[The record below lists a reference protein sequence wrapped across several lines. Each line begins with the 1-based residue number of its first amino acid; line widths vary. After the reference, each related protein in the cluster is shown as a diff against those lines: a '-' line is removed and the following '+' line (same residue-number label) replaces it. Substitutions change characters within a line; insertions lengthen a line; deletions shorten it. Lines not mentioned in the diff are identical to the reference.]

1 MRRAALAATLAVLAS
16 AAVAEARD
24 VQIRGTAYEFNN
36 SGVRLAGAVI
46 RVAEYPRLRTTA
58 KRDGTYALRVPDR
71 ANVTPYVAAPGYH
84 TIHLQTFRT
93 SGEDLERVNFQT
105 PTEAVYRAFTALLG
119 VPLDPGGGLRATAR
133 SSQPSAPERSA
144 R

>member
-1 MRRAALAATLAVLAS
+1 VRRAALAATLAVLAS

-58 KRDGTYALRVPDR
+58 KRDDTYALRVPDR
-71 ANVTPYVAAPGYH
+71 ATSRRTSPHPG
-84 TIHLQTFRT
+84 TTRFTFRRFGPPART
-93 SGEDLERVNFQT
+93 SSV
-105 PTEAVYRAFTALLG
+105 
-119 VPLDPGGGLRATAR
+119 
-133 SSQPSAPERSA
+133 
-144 R
+144 